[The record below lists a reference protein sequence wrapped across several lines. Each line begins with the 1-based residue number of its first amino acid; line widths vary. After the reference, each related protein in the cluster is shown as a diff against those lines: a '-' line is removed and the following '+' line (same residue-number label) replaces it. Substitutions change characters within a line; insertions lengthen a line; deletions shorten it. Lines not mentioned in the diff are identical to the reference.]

1 MGWKMGLMDYA
12 GGAYPAVQAYLAA
25 KNNKQKQQESAA
37 RMALEQRRMALEEQ
51 RLQALM
57 EAQKAG
63 QLRQGLLDQRT
74 DTTWQQ
80 QQDDRQAGLQRQA
93 TKDFDYANA
102 GVSNNLPGLMS
113 MGAIDQTSSD
123 PRMLAQAARGQLPG
137 MEQPSAWDYAQ
148 IEARHGNPKELV
160 NLQKSDETNATRE
173 AIAEARAKQ
182 QAEALAAKLEN
193 AIKILEMR
201 NDAQSQLQAQKLEAV
216 LEQIKLKAGLQ
227 KETAPRLTD
236 ADKRYQSH
244 VADAKA
250 KGEKPMSRHDFDI
263 WYYGQTE
270 GIRQKG
276 REDLAEIRKPFYDK
290 DIPKTPTSKYTIT
303 NVR

>member
-25 KNNKQKQQESAA
+25 RNNKQKQQESAA
-37 RMALEQRRMALEEQ
+37 RLALEQRRMALEEQ
-51 RLQALM
+51 RIQALM

-63 QLRQGLLDQRT
+63 QLRQGLLDQRA
-74 DTTWQQ
+74 DTIWQQ
-80 QQDDRQAGLQRQA
+80 QQEDRRAAQEKEASRSF
-93 TKDFDYANA
+93 DFANA
-102 GVSNNLPGLMS
+102 GVSKNLPGLMS
-113 MGAIDQTSSD
+113 MGAVDQTSSD

-148 IEARHGNPKELV
+148 IEARHGNPKYLI
-160 NLQKSDETNATRE
+160 NLQKSYEVNASRE
-173 AIAEARAKQ
+173 AIAEERAKA
-182 QAEALAAKLEN
+182 QAAALAAKLEN
-193 AIKILEMR
+193 AIKILEMK

-290 DIPKTPTSKYTIT
+290 DIQKTPTSKYTIT